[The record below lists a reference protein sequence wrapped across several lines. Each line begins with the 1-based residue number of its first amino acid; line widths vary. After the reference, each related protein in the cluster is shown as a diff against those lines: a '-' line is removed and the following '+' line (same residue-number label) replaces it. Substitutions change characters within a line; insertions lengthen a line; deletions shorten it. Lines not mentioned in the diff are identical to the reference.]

1 MNKEELTMAI
11 WDTITKKAAE
21 ISEKAVKQAKDLSE
35 VAKLKM

>member
-1 MNKEELTMAI
+1 MNKEEFTMAI